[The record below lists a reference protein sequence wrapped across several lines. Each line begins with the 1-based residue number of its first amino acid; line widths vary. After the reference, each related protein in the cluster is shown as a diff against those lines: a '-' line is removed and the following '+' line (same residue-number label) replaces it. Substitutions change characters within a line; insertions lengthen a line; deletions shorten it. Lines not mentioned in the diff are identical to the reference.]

1 MGKRFKTRLTEMF
14 GIEHPVLCGGMQWV
28 SRADFVSHV
37 CNAGGMGF
45 ITAES
50 FDTPEDLRADIRKMR
65 TLTEKP
71 FGVNISMVPE
81 IGNVRERTLKLC
93 QVVCEEG
100 VKFVETAGRSP
111 EPLMPMLKEAGIKVI
126 HKLTSVK
133 HAEAAERIGVDA
145 VTLLGYGSGGHIGLD
160 NVASFV
166 SLPLAA
172 SRLKIPVI
180 AGGAVAN
187 GRGFLGALAMGAE
200 GVLMGTAFFASLES
214 PVHPAIKNL
223 VIRSRETDTDLI
235 MSSIKNPMRCLRNK
249 KTGEV
254 MAAEAKG
261 ASLMEIVTLVSG
273 QKGKIAYD
281 GGEIDL
287 SVVPGGQAAV
297 FITGIRSVKEIINGI
312 IDEAG
317 DLLDR
322 LNRMA
327 S

>member
-1 MGKRFKTRLTEMF
+1 MEKRFRTRLTEML
-14 GIEHPVLCGGMQWV
+14 GIEHPILCGGMQWV
-28 SRADFVSHV
+28 SRADFVAHV

-45 ITAES
+45 ITAET

-65 TLTEKP
+65 TLTDNP

-93 QVVCEEG
+93 EVVCQEG
-100 VKFVETAGRSP
+100 VRFVETAGRSP
-111 EPLMPMLKEAGIKVI
+111 EPLMPMFKEAGIKVI

-145 VTLLGYGSGGHIGLD
+145 VTLLGYGSGGHIGLE

-223 VIRSRETDTDLI
+223 VLRSKETDTDLI
-235 MSSIKNPMRCLRNK
+235 MSSIKNPMRCLKNK
-249 KTGEV
+249 KTAEV

-261 ASLMEIVTLVSG
+261 AGLAEILTMVSG

-281 GGEIDL
+281 MGEPDL

-297 FITGIRSVKEIINGI
+297 FVQEIRSVKEIIESVIGQ
-312 IDEAG
+312 AG
-317 DLLDR
+317 DLMDR
-322 LNRMA
+322 LNRMT